1 MVLWEMTLATAYFLG
16 LKRTYGITVMI
27 HRRASSALVTPSSVN
42 SFTGGPVVSLMWWSE
57 SFKACNTGRSAGNS
71 ILLWL

>member
-16 LKRTYGITVMI
+16 LKRTYAIALRI
-27 HRRASSALVTPSSVN
+27 QRRASSALVAPSSVN

-57 SFKACNTGRSAGNS
+57 SFKACNTGRSTGNS
-71 ILLWL
+71 ILRWL